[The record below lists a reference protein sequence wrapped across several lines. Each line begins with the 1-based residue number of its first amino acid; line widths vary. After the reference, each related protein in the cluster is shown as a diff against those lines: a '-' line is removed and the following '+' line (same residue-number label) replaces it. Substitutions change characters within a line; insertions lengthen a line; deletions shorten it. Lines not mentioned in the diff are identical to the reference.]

1 MYVAFYLFLAFLFLK
16 KGKQWAHLRKR
27 CPYIMNYSWC
37 DETPFPLGKTKRV
50 PRELALALRGGIDP
64 DGKAFYSNT
73 LDGVTSFCGYCPII
87 FSLLKCSLV
96 EKLIAKSHLAN
107 LGK

>member
-1 MYVAFYLFLAFLFLK
+1 MIIGVPRKASYASYLFVLVN
-16 KGKQWAHLRKR
+16 
-27 CPYIMNYSWC
+27 IMIAVIPQKWC
-37 DETPFPLGKTKRV
+37 TK
-50 PRELALALRGGIDP
+50 IDP